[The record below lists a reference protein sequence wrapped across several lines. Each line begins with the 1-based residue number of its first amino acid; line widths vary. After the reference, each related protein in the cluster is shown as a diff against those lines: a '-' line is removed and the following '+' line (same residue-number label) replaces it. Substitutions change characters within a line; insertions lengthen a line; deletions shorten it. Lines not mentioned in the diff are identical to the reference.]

1 MIDLDAATGK
11 ILNQKNCSIKTI
23 EELSSDGIS
32 FTCIE
37 NALPFP
43 VTGEQIQALKW
54 VPFQQELNRQIIK
67 VSHLDSGSYELK
79 IDNISIGTYSAAK
92 LATGINLSNNQTTPQ
107 FRQALEVKAVN
118 DKRLAAVSK
127 LRSIALV
134 RYSMINKLDPPVS
147 ENDFEAL
154 KAALNAVVEKSKDK
168 PWYDYLKNQV
178 KIYMESAPHEDDFKL
193 QEEIQMKKIWTVNK
207 PRSHRWAILPEVS
220 P

>member
-1 MIDLDAATGK
+1 M
-11 ILNQKNCSIKTI
+11 
-23 EELSSDGIS
+23 
-32 FTCIE
+32 
-37 NALPFP
+37 
-43 VTGEQIQALKW
+43 
-54 VPFQQELNRQIIK
+54 
-67 VSHLDSGSYELK
+67 SHLDSGSYELK

-207 PRSHRWAILPEVS
+207 PRSHRWTVLPEVS